1 MQREIKE
8 KIESY
13 LRNMK
18 IVLSEIEA
26 INKEYEAETQKI
38 SERYGEKIT
47 SLKEAYGIMENDLLK
62 LAKKEKAVIF
72 DGSDIYET
80 RYGRLIHE
88 MAERVGIP
96 KDALEKC
103 EKLGF
108 TEAIRISKSLDRTVV
123 EKWPDERLFLIGAKR
138 ELKEKII
145 YELSNELS

>member
-103 EKLGF
+103 EELGF